1 MATLGL
7 LLFCFLIGIILNMQQ
22 LYAEAFKKDQL
33 TLVISGKQHI
43 IDIEI
48 AETNHQKAL
57 GLMYR
62 QHLAE
67 QNGMLF
73 TYDQPQEL
81 TMWMKN
87 TFIPL
92 DMIFI
97 KAGGIVHRIEAN
109 TEPLSETIIAS
120 NGNVVAV
127 LELAGGVARRLGL
140 KKGDQVLHPLLE

>member
-1 MATLGL
+1 MGL
-7 LLFCFLIGIILNMQQ
+7 LFFCFLIGTILNMQQ

-33 TLVISGKQHI
+33 TLVISGKRHI

-67 QNGMLF
+67 RNGMLF

-92 DMIFI
+92 DMVFI
-97 KAGGIVHRIEAN
+97 KEGGIVHRIEAN

-120 NGNVVAV
+120 NGDVVAV
-127 LELAGGVARRLGL
+127 LELAGGVARQLGL

>member
-1 MATLGL
+1 
-7 LLFCFLIGIILNMQQ
+7 MQQ